1 MFVKI
6 NFDTFEYKIP
16 SSYSFLSLSK
26 NTLQISNL
34 PTANPSILSQYYYSQ
49 NPFHYNFLVIKVE
62 SPFSPHQAITDHFG
76 KHPIATKRASEIL
89 IRSAPSRFRKAI

>member
-6 NFDTFEYKIP
+6 NFYTFEYKIA
-16 SSYSFLSLSK
+16 SSFLSLSK
-26 NTLQISNL
+26 NTLQIPNL
-34 PTANPSILSQYYYSQ
+34 PTANPSILRQYYYSQ
-49 NPFHYNFLVIKVE
+49 NLFHYNFLVIKVE
-62 SPFSPHQAITDHFG
+62 SPFSPHQAITDHFN